1 MSMSG
6 VGHIRLTSLKL
17 GRETVQVWFRTERAD
32 MSGSRAGHVWP
43 TTLEPSLGTKNI
55 RSGDLVAEESG

>member
-17 GRETVQVWFRTERAD
+17 SRGTVQVWFRAERAD
-32 MSGSRAGHVWP
+32 LSRSRARHVWP
-43 TTLEPSLGTKNI
+43 TTLEPSLGTENI